1 MTHLHKDIRLPG
13 WGVIHPASGTRR
25 RLIPVATP
33 VPEHAA
39 GVQHRLSL
47 IAPVNRP
54 GVLPSSRCGTVVGDR
69 GAIDGH
75 GEVADGHE
83 GEVGGEQEVEGEGV
97 PPGPAESAQ

>member
-25 RLIPVATP
+25 RLIPDATP

-39 GVQHRLSL
+39 GVQSRSSL
-47 IAPVNRP
+47 TAPLNRP
-54 GVLPSSRCGTVVGDR
+54 DGLPSSRRGTLVGYR
-69 GAIDGH
+69 GAVDGH

-83 GEVGGEQEVEGEGV
+83 GEVGAEQEVDDEGV